1 MCFVAVC
8 GAANAFDSPLLVLMC
23 GASLLRQAPASLL
36 RSWSVC
42 LRAYVLMFPT
52 HTEGGDPDSLH
63 EKKIKGKD
71 FKSELS
77 NTLSLGMLFT

>member
-1 MCFVAVC
+1 MTRLMCLCGVRGAVFRC
-8 GAANAFDSPLLVLMC
+8 FDSPRLM
-23 GASLLRQAPASLL
+23 
-36 RSWSVC
+36 C

-63 EKKIKGKD
+63 EKKIKSKD